1 MCWAKFKHGLSY
13 GTNSP
18 SERLGS
24 RNSRQAAQGATTQRA
39 LRQMEA
45 TKLGGNDDHGHK
57 RSDLDQV
64 SHGGDVKRPR
74 DGKVVILGMEMG
86 DGGEDDAEEEPG
98 PYHNFHVYYKN
109 WLSTYG
115 SYGLSFD
122 AETEYGPMR
131 YTNGPILPMSAGPC
145 DTMEVF
151 FVKVAQIS
159 GGLQWPLDVYG
170 AVAVRD
176 SLDRKSNYLF
186 RRDRNK
192 CQTLTSPQACANL
205 CFCPFQPH
213 FQITCVS
220 LLVSYNQ
227 SSFSCSCNGNSRMD
241 DSLLELTG
249 PSRAILLRDE
259 PVFEIELKVKGE
271 GNSSSEDDVLCLD
284 VFGYN
289 NISYKGKVSYAMT
302 EVLSSIH
309 SRMQVRFAHVKRSI
323 EATIVA
329 RITEGSGNFSLCLT
343 AYSTSI
349 REDVVLL
356 DSRGQNVPV
365 NEDGK
370 VELQRRVVGVEE
382 QGKLIL
388 RVKVVQLGDTSDSC
402 HCIEKEL
409 KLPARSINTDSFS

>member
-1 MCWAKFKHGLSY
+1 
-13 GTNSP
+13 
-18 SERLGS
+18 
-24 RNSRQAAQGATTQRA
+24 
-39 LRQMEA
+39 MEA

-192 CQTLTSPQACANL
+192 CQTLTSPQAC
-205 CFCPFQPH
+205 FRKQ
-213 FQITCVS
+213 
-220 LLVSYNQ
+220 
-227 SSFSCSCNGNSRMD
+227 

-409 KLPARSINTDSFS
+409 KLPASGLWPGNS